1 MAKLGLAVSGGPDS
15 LALLL
20 LANAAFAGRVE
31 AATVDHGLRAEN
43 VDEAAEVAHICREM
57 GVEHRVLRVEVAAGN
72 LQAEARIARYTA
84 LTEWLEER
92 KLAALATAHHGDD
105 QAETL
110 LLRLNRGSG
119 VAGLAG
125 VRARGIVPGTAIP
138 LLRPLLGWRRGEL
151 ADIVAAA
158 GAEPAQDPS
167 NADDRFDRARLRKV
181 LARADW
187 LDIPALAASA
197 AHLADA
203 DAALDW
209 AARREWAETV
219 SVEGLG
225 ITYKPRAPRAVA
237 LRVVARIVQELGG
250 DIPRGS
256 AVARLF
262 DALLAGQPGSLG
274 SLVARPTHDGWRFMR
289 APKRRG

>member
-31 AATVDHGLRAEN
+31 AATVDHGLRSEN
-43 VDEAAEVAHICREM
+43 ADEAAEVAHICREM

-84 LTEWLEER
+84 LAEWLEER